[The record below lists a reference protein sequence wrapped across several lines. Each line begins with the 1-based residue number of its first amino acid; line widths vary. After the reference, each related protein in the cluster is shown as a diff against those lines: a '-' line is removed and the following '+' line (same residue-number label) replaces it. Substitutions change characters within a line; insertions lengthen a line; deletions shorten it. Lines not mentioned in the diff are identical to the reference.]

1 MRRYNATHPAF
12 DRQPMEAFLTATGLV
27 ALAEVG
33 DKTQLLSLV
42 LAGRYRAPWTI
53 CAAIFFATLVNHA
66 GAAALGAAVTQW
78 LGPDVLRAVVAISFV
93 ALGLWLLVP
102 DTIDEDETKT
112 RPAVTRTRIF
122 TIVSS
127 AFFLAEM
134 GDKTQIATVALAAHY
149 SPYAAVVAGTTVGMM
164 LANATVVWF
173 GERLTRRL
181 PAKILHVAAALA
193 FVLLGIAAWWW

>member
-1 MRRYNATHPAF
+1 
-12 DRQPMEAFLTATGLV
+12 MEAFLTATGLV

-53 CAAIFFATLVNHA
+53 CAAIFFATLANHA
-66 GAAALGAAVTQW
+66 GAAALGAAVMQW

-93 ALGLWLLVP
+93 ALGLWMLVP
-102 DTIDEDETKT
+102 DALDEDETKT
-112 RPAVTRTRIF
+112 RPATSLARVF
-122 TIVSS
+122 AIVSS

-134 GDKTQIATVALAAHY
+134 GDKTQLATVALAAHY
-149 SPYAAVVAGTTVGMM
+149 SPYAAVVTGTTVGMM
-164 LANATVVWF
+164 LANAPVVWF

-181 PAKILHVAAALA
+181 PARMLHVTAALA